1 MLTRPSAFS
10 FLRPGLSDPA
20 IKINPFY
27 AEFISQDIIWYISV
41 YCRQTGHKY
50 IYFNSEWT
58 GQYVK
63 YILFVDG
70 LFSLRWRHN
79 ERDSVSNH
87 QPHDCLLNRL
97 FGRRS
102 KKTSKLRVTGLC
114 AGNSP
119 GTGEFP
125 AQMASYAEN
134 VVIWWRHHVLRLNG
148 DRGMII
154 NYILYFLWDV
164 ITQTCPN
171 LNGDS
176 TIPPLDLILRG
187 SNYICMSI

>member
-1 MLTRPSAFS
+1 MTRPSAFS

-70 LFSLRWRHN
+70 LFYYGWT
-79 ERDSVSNH
+79 E
-87 QPHDCLLNRL
+87 
-97 FGRRS
+97 
-102 KKTSKLRVTGLC
+102 TE
-114 AGNSP
+114 A
-119 GTGEFP
+119 
-125 AQMASYAEN
+125 
-134 VVIWWRHHVLRLNG
+134 W
-148 DRGMII
+148 II
-154 NYILYFLWDV
+154 NDILYFLWDV
-164 ITQTCPN
+164 ITQICPN

-176 TIPPLDLILRG
+176 TKPPLDLILRG